1 MDTSFV
7 QYYKLPAYPVD
18 PIELKLF
25 DGTSNSIITQSV
37 ALPVKFLSSE
47 CMNVN
52 FYVTPLD
59 TSCSMVLGY
68 NWLTRYNLLIDWV
81 LGSIIFCPQLLDPS
95 FPKLMS
101 SARAA
106 KLPPQNSSVSN
117 ETPKLPASA
126 LSIAL
131 ISTAP
136 FMQLCKIQGMQTFC
150 IHLSDIS
157 IFPQILLPSPRK
169 PWISQVSPKSIM
181 TLPTSSVRLKQKS

>member
-1 MDTSFV
+1 MTLSVPFPRLSTLSDPNSLCVSLTSPLISNSSLCISALIDSGSTHCFVDTSFV

-18 PIELKLF
+18 PIKLKLF

-37 ALPVKFLSSE
+37 ALPVKFPSSE

-59 TSCSMVLGY
+59 LSCSIVLGY
-68 NWLTRYNLLIDWV
+68 NWFTRYNLLIDWV

-106 KLPPQNSSVSN
+106 KLPLQNSSISD
-117 ETPKLPASA
+117 ETPKLPTSA
-126 LSIAL
+126 LNIAL
-131 ISTAP
+131 IGAAP
-136 FMQLCKIQGMQTFC
+136 FI
-150 IHLSDIS
+150 
-157 IFPQILLPSPRK
+157 
-169 PWISQVSPKSIM
+169 
-181 TLPTSSVRLKQKS
+181 